1 MASVGPEELKAGGA
15 LDGPNGF
22 WQPALEVN
30 YPGGEAFTRIVELKH
45 ATGQQ
50 CPNSTLVREYPTDYG
65 TGVEPFYPI
74 PAPDAKKIYN
84 HYKELARR
92 EQNITFIGRLAGYR
106 YFNMDQVVAL
116 ALKEFENLNAKYSPG
131 LERHTL
137 ELVVR

>member
-1 MASVGPEELKAGGA
+1 M
-15 LDGPNGF
+15 
-22 WQPALEVN
+22 
-30 YPGGEAFTRIVELKH
+30 
-45 ATGQQ
+45 
-50 CPNSTLVREYPTDYG
+50 REYPTDYG

-106 YFNMDQVVAL
+106 YFNMDQEVAL
-116 ALKEFENLNAKYSPG
+116 ALKEFENLKAKYSPG

-137 ELVVR
+137 EVVVR